1 MRGHGDPAMLRKI
14 SSSST
19 QTTGATGPGE
29 TITEVSRPIRGR
41 HCVTWPHSDQWQETS
56 QTSDTSSQARANLM
70 EHDQRQG
77 M

>member
-1 MRGHGDPAMLRKI
+1 MNLLLWQTTNNRYHILSYQVIICLLQMRGHGDPAMLRKI

-41 HCVTWPHSDQWQETS
+41 HCVT
-56 QTSDTSSQARANLM
+56 
-70 EHDQRQG
+70 
-77 M
+77 